1 MTETSVGTFS
11 SIFGSAETEAGSHE
25 ALAAQLLR
33 EGFLLTALEFHAE
46 LLERGLQLPSLAEQ
60 FSGGGEEVGAARP
73 ASRTNSHTTL
83 DSLDQLT
90 RYSEATT
97 SLHSNHGKLSC
108 NTKHPTIRILKVSL

>member
-11 SIFGSAETEAGSHE
+11 SIFGSAEPETGSHE

-60 FSGGGEEVGAARP
+60 FSGGGEEVGAAARP

-90 RYSEATT
+90 RYSEATIT
-97 SLHSNHGKLSC
+97 AIEPWETVL
-108 NTKHPTIRILKVSL
+108 